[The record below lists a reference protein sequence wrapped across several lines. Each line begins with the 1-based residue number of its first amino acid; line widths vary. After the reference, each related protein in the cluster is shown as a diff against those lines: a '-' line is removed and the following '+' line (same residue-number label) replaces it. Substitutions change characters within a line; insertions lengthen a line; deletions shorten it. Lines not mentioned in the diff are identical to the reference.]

1 MRLQKRQEKK
11 NSCLQ
16 FLSAYL
22 SVTALLSPRQQTILS
37 CMAFSVYEVVCVI
50 FSMVCM

>member
-1 MRLQKRQEKK
+1 MRLQKEKKK

-22 SVTALLSPRQQTILS
+22 SVSALLLPRQQTF
-37 CMAFSVYEVVCVI
+37 A
-50 FSMVCM
+50 

>member
-1 MRLQKRQEKK
+1 MRLQKKQKKK

-22 SVTALLSPRQQTILS
+22 SVTALLLPRQQTILS